1 MRSWPKRCSLLF
13 LTAAVGNCLLIRS
26 LWDRRKC
33 MYAFLMHLSIA
44 DLVVAVFQV
53 LPQLVW
59 DITEIFLGLDTL
71 CRAVTY
77 LQLVGML
84 ASSYTL
90 LVMIMDRFQAVCYPM
105 VTFQKRRTF
114 WNGATCTSWAMSLLL
129 SLPQVFI

>member
-1 MRSWPKRCSLLF
+1 
-13 LTAAVGNCLLIRS
+13 
-26 LWDRRKC
+26 
-33 MYAFLMHLSIA
+33 MHLSIA

-105 VTFQKRRTF
+105 SVKIF
-114 WNGATCTSWAMSLLL
+114 LLFMFHSICL
-129 SLPQVFI
+129 QPWSSFYHCIRSTIRG